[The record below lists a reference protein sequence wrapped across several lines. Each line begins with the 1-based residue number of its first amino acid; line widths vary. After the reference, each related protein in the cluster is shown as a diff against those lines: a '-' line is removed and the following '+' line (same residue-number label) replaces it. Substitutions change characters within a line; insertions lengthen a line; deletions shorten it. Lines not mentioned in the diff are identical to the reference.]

1 MRKGMSYLLIIA
13 LLISMFQ
20 YGFSSNFVYATE
32 PREGV
37 ADEDSNIVATGTCG
51 SELIYTI
58 SGEEDFYSLTI
69 SGNGAMD
76 NYSYQSG
83 NNAPW
88 LEYDSSIYKLVIEEG
103 VTTIG
108 NYAFYHCD
116 GICNAT
122 LPNSLTAIGEQAF
135 TGCTGLSSLNI
146 PAKVT
151 AIGSH
156 AFYKCTGLSKIV
168 VPEGIVNFESGVFRE
183 SGVSQIELPE
193 GLTSIGDIAFESCGN
208 LKTITLPESMTSIG
222 NAAFSYTSLASIYIP
237 KNLTSIGDSNFY
249 SSSLETIEVDED
261 NSEYKDIDG
270 VLFSK
275 DGSTLISFPYK
286 KGGSAVSYNVPEEVT
301 NIGSYVFHDG
311 NSYTVGEHSWWGH
324 PMYLKE
330 LRIPNVTK
338 LETSAL
344 NCYITDLYL
353 SNNTKYIKER
363 AILKVSNIYIESC
376 VAPVSHASAFSC
388 TGTIHVPEK
397 SSGYD
402 VNPWI
407 SATIMRDLEGAHIWE
422 DDYTIDKD
430 ATCEEDGSKSIHCE
444 ICDSGKEPVTIP
456 ATGHRWN
463 NDYTIDKDATCVDTG
478 TRSIHCTK
486 CDATKNAEVIAA
498 LGHSWDDDY
507 TVDKAASCTEEG
519 SKSIHCSA
527 CDATKDVTAIDKIAH
542 EYGEWVVDENP
553 TCTEDGSKHKE
564 CACGDIVTEEIAAL
578 GHNWDEDYTVDKDAT
593 CTEEG
598 SKSIHCS
605 ECDATK
611 DTRTITAI
619 GHEYESETSKA
630 TISANGSVVT
640 KCSVCGNV
648 KDTST
653 IYYPKTMKLSTT
665 NYTYSGGT
673 KTPTVSIIDANGNT
687 VSSANYNVSYA
698 TGRKNVGR
706 YKVTVT
712 FKGDKYSGSTYTY
725 FNINPKGTS
734 ISKVTGAKKAFT
746 VKWKKQ
752 SSKMATSTI
761 TGYQI
766 RYSTSSKMTSAK
778 TKTVKGYK
786 YTSKKITKLSAKKKY
801 YVQVRTYKTVSGKT
815 YYSSWSSVKSVK
827 TK

>member
-1 MRKGMSYLLIIA
+1 MSYLLIIA

-168 VPEGIVNFESGVFRE
+168 VPEGIVNLESGVFRE

-301 NIGSYVFHDG
+301 NIGSYAFHDG

-542 EYGEWVVDENP
+542 EYG
-553 TCTEDGSKHKE
+553 
-564 CACGDIVTEEIAAL
+564 
-578 GHNWDEDYTVDKDAT
+578 
-593 CTEEG
+593 
-598 SKSIHCS
+598 
-605 ECDATK
+605 
-611 DTRTITAI
+611 
-619 GHEYESETSKA
+619 
-630 TISANGSVVT
+630 
-640 KCSVCGNV
+640 
-648 KDTST
+648 
-653 IYYPKTMKLSTT
+653 
-665 NYTYSGGT
+665 
-673 KTPTVSIIDANGNT
+673 
-687 VSSANYNVSYA
+687 
-698 TGRKNVGR
+698 
-706 YKVTVT
+706 
-712 FKGDKYSGSTYTY
+712 
-725 FNINPKGTS
+725 
-734 ISKVTGAKKAFT
+734 
-746 VKWKKQ
+746 
-752 SSKMATSTI
+752 
-761 TGYQI
+761 
-766 RYSTSSKMTSAK
+766 
-778 TKTVKGYK
+778 
-786 YTSKKITKLSAKKKY
+786 
-801 YVQVRTYKTVSGKT
+801 
-815 YYSSWSSVKSVK
+815 
-827 TK
+827 

>member
-168 VPEGIVNFESGVFRE
+168 VPEGIVNLESGVFRE

-301 NIGSYVFHDG
+301 NIGSYAFHDG

-698 TGRKNVGR
+698 TGRKSVGS

-712 FKGDKYSGSTYTY
+712 FKGDKYSGSKYTY
-725 FNINPKGTS
+725 FYINPKGTS
-734 ISKVTGAKKAFT
+734 ISKVSGAKKAFT

-815 YYSSWSSVKSVK
+815 YYSSWSGVKSVK